1 MNQWMYDTIV
11 AIIQNGAPA
20 LADQLIG
27 GIQEVITDNL
37 AKDKELKDLK
47 GKKEKAE
54 KKEPEKV

>member
-11 AIIQNGAPA
+11 TIIQNGAPA
-20 LADQLIG
+20 LANQLIG
-27 GIQEVITDNL
+27 GIQELITNNQ
-37 AKDKELKDLK
+37 AKAKEIEELK